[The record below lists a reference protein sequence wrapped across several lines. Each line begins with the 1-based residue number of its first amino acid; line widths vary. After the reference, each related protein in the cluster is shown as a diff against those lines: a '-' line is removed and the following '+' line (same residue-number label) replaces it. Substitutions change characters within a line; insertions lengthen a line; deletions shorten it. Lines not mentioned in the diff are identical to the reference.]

1 MASVH
6 YDRGTSGGTSLT
18 PEQIVELQAL
28 YDQAVIDYRLNSYQ
42 VGLAASMYAKIL
54 EYIATAQHVP
64 LNGHD
69 QSVVNWL
76 RGAVD
81 VNQDIGSQATYIREY
96 TREQYQARYGGSDA
110 NVTDEVTRASNL
122 IGLNLTKD
130 ILDNNGSI
138 PSIEGI
144 AVIDAGAAASTVFV
158 GSETPF
164 GNYSPWAGTIL
175 MPFLGVDSFFLDWI
189 LESDEVSGTVHI
201 DNDTKE
207 FKAIGDG
214 TYDLISILDAGW
226 DAAISTWG
234 SFPGGTLWQLAFG
247 PDRAT
252 DTDQS
257 NLVTQTNKYFNDYY
271 DTRYFRELDVGDH
284 LPFDL
289 GVFDILGRRYTIGSY
304 ENDNLVLS
312 SAPAA
317 NHSDVVHGGLGD
329 DRIDGQ
335 IGDDLLDGGDGNDYL
350 IGGYDNDFLWGGEG
364 DDFLE
369 GGKGDDIYVGGKGRD
384 IYIVGEGTDLIQY
397 SDHDDRTEDRLVFRT
412 NLVTAINSLSADRID
427 VTGIPLLGGIG
438 EEGFYRYYLTD
449 GFAKFV
455 RETSS
460 HDGDWVRVEEAPL
473 YSELGEAQILPHNG
487 VIWSYDFGFDYYRF
501 DATLFDSVEL
511 RSILDLKSDAN
522 SSDLII
528 EIETPILTDNEI
540 RFVIIENF
548 VEGDYGI
555 RLFNGNGNYTQYEG
569 MATDPI
575 PEPGNPNAPEQVNY
589 INNFGQ
595 YIDIPDIEADPEDHT
610 GTPGDDVIRAGF
622 GSDTI
627 DALAGNDQVFAG
639 FGDDRIAGGAGTD
652 MYDGQAG
659 VDTVDY
665 SAQTAG
671 VAANLAT
678 GNATG
683 AGIDTETLLNIENIV
698 GGAGNDS
705 LTGDSGDNKLTG
717 GAGDDV
723 LNGLA
728 GADTY
733 VFGSG
738 EGNDQV
744 VEAAGAAGT
753 DRLIFGDGLLFSA
766 LSAVR
771 SANNPDDLVLSFN
784 GHSGSLLIAGQ
795 LSSGA
800 NAGIEQFVF
809 ADGLVVEA
817 GVIESLV
824 DGNGAI
830 SGTGGDDQLD
840 GTIGNDVI
848 NALAGGD
855 TVNGLAGDDVV
866 YGGAGNDTIDAGGG
880 DDAVFAGAG
889 ADRIVGGL
897 GNDSYDGQAGSDFID
912 YASTT
917 AGVTVDLAAGTA
929 SGTEIGADTLARIEG
944 IAGGTGA
951 DTLTGNDDGNYID
964 AGAGDDVI
972 AGALGS
978 DTYLYEQGDGND
990 RITEAGGGGSAD
1002 RLVFG
1007 TGLASSAL
1015 IAQRSDSV
1023 PDDVVL
1029 SFTGI
1034 AGSILLSGQLGI
1046 EDGSGIE
1053 VFEFA
1058 DGTMLSKTDIE
1069 TLATQ
1074 SSLITGTA
1082 GADVLNGTA
1091 GADTIDALAGDDTV
1105 YAAGGADVL
1114 YGTVGNDVFELGG
1127 GNDTFIMKQG
1137 YGSDWLIDFQA
1148 GAGSDD
1154 RIDLRDFASINSLQ
1168 DVLDVAYE
1176 VGGATWINLGNGDEI
1191 GLNSVA
1197 MASLH
1202 EDDFLFSVDQTAR
1215 NVIDGTDSPENLNGT
1230 SGDDMINAKAGDD
1243 TVNAFSGDDIVFG
1256 SLGNDIITL
1265 GAGDDLF
1272 VVGVGDGSD
1281 WIVDFAAGALSD
1293 DKIDLQ
1299 AFGSITNLPTLLGVA
1314 SEAGSTLWIDLGDGD
1329 KIGLN
1334 SVAIADLHEDDFI
1347 FAPATN
1353 TVIEGTANADTLNG
1367 TVGNDTIDAKAGND
1381 TVFAGDGDDLV
1392 YGRSGDDALDG
1403 ETGADRIWGGS
1414 GRDNIAGG
1422 LGADEI
1428 HGGRDD
1434 DTIDGG
1440 AGYDFID
1447 GGTGS
1452 DVIAGGDGKDK
1463 IFGGSGAD
1471 NITGGNADDTI
1482 DGGSGADTIFG
1493 NSGADR
1499 IVGGDGSDT
1508 IDGGGGND
1516 VIAGGSGR
1524 DNILGG
1530 AGKDTITGGKGR
1542 DTIDGGGS
1550 ADVIVGGADNDVL
1563 RGGNGS
1569 DELDGG
1575 RGNDTIYGGN
1585 GDDTFVFSIGGG
1597 SDSIFDFVAGAGSD
1611 DVIDVSAFSQFKD
1624 LQDILGAAAQILPP
1638 DYVGPPPPEPIGIT
1652 TVVALDNNSSITL
1665 FNVAAADLHADDF
1678 RFAV

>member
-1 MASVH
+1 
-6 YDRGTSGGTSLT
+6 
-18 PEQIVELQAL
+18 
-28 YDQAVIDYRLNSYQ
+28 
-42 VGLAASMYAKIL
+42 
-54 EYIATAQHVP
+54 
-64 LNGHD
+64 
-69 QSVVNWL
+69 
-76 RGAVD
+76 
-81 VNQDIGSQATYIREY
+81 
-96 TREQYQARYGGSDA
+96 
-110 NVTDEVTRASNL
+110 
-122 IGLNLTKD
+122 
-130 ILDNNGSI
+130 
-138 PSIEGI
+138 
-144 AVIDAGAAASTVFV
+144 
-158 GSETPF
+158 
-164 GNYSPWAGTIL
+164 

-234 SFPGGTLWQLAFG
+234 SFPAGTLWQLAFG
-247 PDRAT
+247 PDGAT

-257 NLVTQTNKYFNDYY
+257 DLVTQTNRYFNDYY
-271 DTRYFRELDVGDH
+271 DTRYFGELDVGDH

-304 ENDNLVLS
+304 DDDNLVLK
-312 SAPAA
+312 
-317 NHSDVVHGGLGD
+317 DVVGVKFDDIVNGGIGD
-329 DRIDGQ
+329 DRIDGRK
-335 IGDDLLDGGDGNDYL
+335 GKDLIDGGDGNDYL

-412 NLVTAINSLSADRID
+412 NLITGINSLSADRID

-438 EEGFYRYYLTD
+438 EEGFYHYYLTD
-449 GFAKFV
+449 GRAEHFY
-455 RETSS
+455 EHPG
-460 HDGDWVRVEEAPL
+460 HDGEWRDVEDTPL
-473 YSELGEAQILPHNG
+473 YSELGESQTHTNG
-487 VIWSYDFGFDYYRF
+487 SIIWLYDFEINYFKYG
-501 DATLFDSVEL
+501 S
-511 RSILDLKSDAN
+511 SILSSEDLRNILELKPNAN

-528 EIETPILTDNEI
+528 EIRIGAQGSNNIESS
-540 RFVIIENF
+540 FVIVENF
-548 VEGDYGI
+548 NEGDYGI
-555 RLFNGNGNYTQYEG
+555 QLFNGKENYTQYQS
-569 MATDPI
+569 APSDPV
-575 PEPGNPNAPEQVNY
+575 PEPGNPNAAEQVDY
-589 INNFGQ
+589 INNGGQ
-595 YIDIPDIEADPEDHT
+595 YIDIPDVEADPDDQT

-639 FGDDRIAGGAGTD
+639 FGADRIAGGAGTD

-665 SAQTAG
+665 SAQTASVTASLVAGTGTG
-671 VAANLAT
+671 V
-678 GNATG
+678 
-683 AGIDTETLLNIENIV
+683 GIDTETLLNIENIV

-705 LTGDSGDNKLTG
+705 LTGDSGDNKLAG

-723 LNGLA
+723 LTGLA

-784 GHSGSLLIAGQ
+784 GHSGSILIAGQ

-830 SGTGGDDQLD
+830 SGTSGDDQLD
-840 GTIGNDVI
+840 GTTGNDVI
-848 NALAGGD
+848 NALAGDD

-866 YGGAGNDTIDAGGG
+866 YGGAGNDTIDPGGG

-951 DTLTGNDDGNYID
+951 DTLTGNDDDNYID

-972 AGALGS
+972 AGASGS
-978 DTYLYEQGDGND
+978 DTYLWEQGDGDD

-1058 DGTMLSKTDIE
+1058 DGTMLSKTNIE

-1202 EDDFLFSVDQTAR
+1202 EDDFLFSADQTAR

-1230 SGDDMINAKAGDD
+1230 SGDDAINAKAGDD

-1272 VVGVGDGSD
+1272 VMGVGDGSD

-1299 AFGSITNLPTLLGVA
+1299 AFGSITDLPTLLGVA

-1334 SVAIADLHEDDFI
+1334 DVAIADLHEDDFI

-1353 TVIEGTANADTLNG
+1353 TVIEGTTNADTLNG
-1367 TVGNDTIDAKAGND
+1367 TAGNDTIDAKAGND

-1392 YGRSGDDALDG
+1392 YGRRGDDVLEG
-1403 ETGADRIWGGS
+1403 EAGADKIWGGS

-1428 HGGRDD
+1428 RGDRDD

-1447 GGTGS
+1447 GGSGS
-1452 DVIAGGDGKDK
+1452 DVIDGGDGKDE

-1471 NITGGNADDTI
+1471 NITGGNAGDTI

-1516 VIAGGSGR
+1516 VIAGGSGQ
-1524 DNILGG
+1524 DDILGG
-1530 AGKDTITGGKGR
+1530 AGKDTITGGQGR

-1550 ADVIVGGADNDVL
+1550 ADIIVGGADNDVL
-1563 RGGNGS
+1563 RGGNGN

-1575 RGNDTIYGGN
+1575 RGDDTIYGGN
-1585 GDDTFVFSIGGG
+1585 GDDTFVFTIGGG
-1597 SDSIFDFVAGAGSD
+1597 SDVISDFVAGAGSD
-1611 DVIDVSAFSQFKD
+1611 DVIDVSAFPQFQD
-1624 LQDILGAAAQILPP
+1624 LQDILGVAAQILPP